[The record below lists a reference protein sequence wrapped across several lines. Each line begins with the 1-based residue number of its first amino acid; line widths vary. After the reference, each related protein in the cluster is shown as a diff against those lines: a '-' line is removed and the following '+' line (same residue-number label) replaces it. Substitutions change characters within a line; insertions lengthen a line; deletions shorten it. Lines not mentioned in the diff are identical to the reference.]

1 MPHPNNLFLFY
12 LFLITK
18 PVKKKPLS
26 LPKSKP
32 TNKETEIPLLS
43 SFFNLRRSIQN
54 RHLSS
59 FLSRNP
65 VSNGIGT
72 KLMKKL
78 RKNLKMQ
85 RKRKKDGT

>member
-12 LFLITK
+12 LLLITK
-18 PVKKKPLS
+18 PVKKKPFS

-59 FLSRNP
+59 SSFPKPSFQWNRNK
-65 VSNGIGT
+65 VDEEA
-72 KLMKKL
+72 KKES
-78 RKNLKMQ
+78 
-85 RKRKKDGT
+85 KDAE